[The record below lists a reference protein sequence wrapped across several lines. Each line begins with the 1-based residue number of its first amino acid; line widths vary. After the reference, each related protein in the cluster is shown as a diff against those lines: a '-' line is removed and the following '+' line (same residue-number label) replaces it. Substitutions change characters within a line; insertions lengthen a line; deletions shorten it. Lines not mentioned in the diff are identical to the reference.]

1 MRLIKAL
8 TDIKTDYLDY
18 LILLAVFVLHC
29 PDIVKNITGILVLG
43 VVAAV
48 PPMRHLNEN
57 KKEVKNG
64 EEKTHHNKEGDAED
78 KGR

>member
-1 MRLIKAL
+1 MRLVKAL
-8 TDIKTDYLDY
+8 TGIKTDYLDY

-29 PDIVKNITGILVLG
+29 PDMVKSITGLLVLG

-64 EEKTHHNKEGDAED
+64 EKAHHDKEGDA
-78 KGR
+78 